1 MELRQTLT
9 GDHVAGNYFAVAT
22 PSHGILAQHATGV
35 GHEKAVA
42 AAEMVADAMMW
53 TKIVLTVRNDGGFK
67 VQQAR
72 KRLDLKQAD
81 LPIRF

>member
-1 MELRQTLT
+1 
-9 GDHVAGNYFAVAT
+9 
-22 PSHGILAQHATGV
+22 
-35 GHEKAVA
+35 
-42 AAEMVADAMMW
+42 MVADAMMW

-67 VQQAR
+67 VRQAR